1 MSEPSTPLMRQ
12 YSAIKKEHPN
22 ALLFFRLGDFYELFF
37 DDAILAARELQI
49 TLTSRNKEKGVNI
62 PMCGVPYHAAEGY
75 IAKLIRRGFKVA
87 VCEQVED
94 PRLATKLVRRE
105 VTRVVT
111 PGTAADSS
119 LNAEE
124 NNFLAAVATVG
135 DRVGFAALD
144 LSTGEF
150 RATEFAGESAGRRI
164 QEELEQLRPKEMLYG
179 SSAPL
184 LEHASSTQL
193 GSFATLNGRDT
204 PHSTGTAP
212 VARISGF
219 GWAETPLD
227 DWIFAPDH
235 AIPLVENHFG
245 VLSLEGFGLAG
256 KQAAASAAGAILYYI
271 RSTQRGTLDHVDRI
285 GFYERQN
292 CLVLDAVTVRNLELI
307 EPLFAGTDAGVTLIR
322 CLDATITP
330 MGKRLLRMWMLRPSL
345 DRTEIEARL
354 DAVDVQ
360 VKDIVGREEL
370 RRSLDGIL
378 DLERLLSRVTLETAN
393 PRDVLALGASLGK
406 LPKVRGVLAGLLA
419 PRLAM
424 LHAAIDELGDLRG
437 KIESMLA
444 PEPPL
449 TLNDGGVIAAGIDKD
464 LDELRD
470 LSHNS
475 KQYLAQVETR
485 ERERTGIGSLKV
497 KFNSIFG
504 YYIEIS
510 KANLHHAPTD
520 YERKQTLVNA
530 ERFTTPELKEYES
543 KILDAQEKIVEIER
557 RLFAE
562 LRSAIAAEAKRIRQT
577 ALALAEVDVLG
588 SLAHIAALRNY
599 CRPKFEADNSD
610 QTADLEIVEGRHPV
624 IELQEMT
631 IGNDRFVPND
641 LFLNSKTHNIVVLT
655 GPNMGGKST
664 YLRQAALIV
673 IMAQMGSFV
682 PARSVRMGIVD
693 RVFTRIGASDNVA
706 RGRSTFMVEMTETAA
721 ILHTATPRSLI
732 LLDEVGRGT
741 STYDGLAIAWAAVEY
756 LHARV
761 RAKTLF
767 ATHYFE
773 LTELAEQLSG
783 VKNYHV
789 SVKETGGS
797 VVFLRRVEPGAA
809 DRSYGIEVAKL
820 AGLPN
825 EVVVRAREVLAEH
838 ESSEHRLSGHL
849 TPGSA
854 PERPAQLT
862 IFTPLSQ
869 PVLEKLREADLDR
882 MTPLEALNL
891 LAELKKADWQK
902 RWQRRTQLIHA
913 SGQLLI
919 VGFDGT
925 EMSPRLASLLAKIAP
940 AGVILFAR
948 NIKGVEQTHTL
959 LRECQKCVAMPLF
972 TCVDLEGGTVDRF
985 RNVLGTAPSPAE
997 VFATGSR
1004 ALYRK
1009 HGRVIGENC
1018 RALGFNVDFAPVLD
1032 LAFAASRSVMS
1043 SRAVSDDP
1051 KQVVVYAREFLQG
1064 LRDAGV
1070 LGCGKHFPWAG

>member
-1 MSEPSTPLMRQ
+1 MSEFSTPLMRQ
-12 YSAIKKEHPN
+12 YAAIKKEHPN

-37 DDAILAARELQI
+37 DDAVLAARELQI
-49 TLTSRNKEKGVNI
+49 TLTARNKEKGVEI

-94 PRLATKLVRRE
+94 PRVAKKLVRRE

-119 LNAEE
+119 LNPED

-150 RATEFAGESAGRRI
+150 RATEFRGETAGQRI
-164 QEELEQLRPKEMLYG
+164 QDELEQLRPKEMLYG

-184 LEHASSTQL
+184 LECSSL
-193 GSFATLNGRDT
+193 PRRNVAHLDGRDT
-204 PHSTGTAP
+204 RPLTETAVDAPLHGDIPPSTGPAP
-212 VARISGF
+212 IARISGS

-307 EPLFAGTDAGVTLIR
+307 EPLFAGTDTGVTLFR
-322 CLDATITP
+322 CLDTTVTP
-330 MGKRLLRMWMLRPSL
+330 MGKRLLRTWMLRPSL
-345 DRTEIEARL
+345 DRSEIEGRL
-354 DAVDVQ
+354 DAVEVQ
-360 VKDIVGREEL
+360 VKDTVRREEL
-370 RRSLDGIL
+370 RRALDGIL

-393 PRDVLALGASLGK
+393 PRDVLALSASLNRI
-406 LPKVRGVLAGLLA
+406 PKVREILAGLPA
-419 PRLAM
+419 ARLAA
-424 LHAAIDELGDLRG
+424 LYSLVDALSDLQTKIDSTLV
-437 KIESMLA
+437 

-449 TLNDGGVIAAGIDKD
+449 TLSDGGVIAPGVDRD

-470 LSHNS
+470 LSRNS
-475 KQYLAQVETR
+475 KQYLTQVETR

-510 KANLHHAPTD
+510 KANLHLSPAD

-543 KILDAQEKIVEIER
+543 KILDAQEKMVEIER

-562 LRSAIAAEAKRIRQT
+562 LRTAIAAEAKRIRQT

-588 SLAHIAALRNY
+588 CLAHIGALRNY
-599 CRPKFEADNSD
+599 CRPRFEPIGEPADGYPHGG
-610 QTADLEIVEGRHPV
+610 DLEIVEGRHPV
-624 IELQEMT
+624 IELQEMSAS
-631 IGNDRFVPND
+631 GDRFVPND
-641 LFLNSKTHNIVVLT
+641 LFLNSAALGAAQQATANSSQNIVLLT

-721 ILHTATPRSLI
+721 ILHTATARSLI

-756 LHARV
+756 LHSRV

-789 SVKETGGS
+789 SVKEAGGS

-838 ESSEHRLSGHL
+838 ESSEHRLTGHL
-849 TPGSA
+849 TPGASA
-854 PERPAQLT
+854 VPSRPTQLT

-869 PVLEKLREADLDR
+869 PVLEKLREVDLNR
-882 MTPLEALNL
+882 LTPLEALNL
-891 LAELKKADWQK
+891 LAELKKE
-902 RWQRRTQLIHA
+902 I
-913 SGQLLI
+913 
-919 VGFDGT
+919 
-925 EMSPRLASLLAKIAP
+925 
-940 AGVILFAR
+940 
-948 NIKGVEQTHTL
+948 
-959 LRECQKCVAMPLF
+959 
-972 TCVDLEGGTVDRF
+972 
-985 RNVLGTAPSPAE
+985 
-997 VFATGSR
+997 
-1004 ALYRK
+1004 
-1009 HGRVIGENC
+1009 
-1018 RALGFNVDFAPVLD
+1018 
-1032 LAFAASRSVMS
+1032 
-1043 SRAVSDDP
+1043 
-1051 KQVVVYAREFLQG
+1051 
-1064 LRDAGV
+1064 
-1070 LGCGKHFPWAG
+1070 

>member
-12 YSAIKKEHPN
+12 YAAIKKEHPN

-37 DDAILAARELQI
+37 DDAVLAARELQI
-49 TLTSRNKEKGVNI
+49 TLTSRNKEKGVAI

-94 PRLATKLVRRE
+94 PRLAKKLVRRE

-124 NNFLAAVATVG
+124 NNFLAAVATVA
-135 DRVGFAALD
+135 DRTGFAALD

-164 QEELEQLRPKEMLYG
+164 QEELEQLRPREMLYG

-184 LEHASSTQL
+184 LERAAGLQMR
-193 GSFATLNGRDT
+193 SFAPDKPEAR
-204 PHSTGTAP
+204 PHTGTAP
-212 VARISGF
+212 VARISGG

-235 AIPLVENHFG
+235 AIPLLENHFG

-256 KQAAASAAGAILYYI
+256 KRAAASAAGAILYYI

-307 EPLFAGTDAGVTLIR
+307 EPLFAGTDAGVTLFR
-322 CLDATITP
+322 CLDATVTP
-330 MGKRLLRMWMLRPSL
+330 MGKRLLRTWMLRPSL
-345 DRTEIEARL
+345 DRVEIEGRL
-354 DAVDVQ
+354 DSVEAQ
-360 VKDIVGREEL
+360 VKDTVRREEL
-370 RRSLDGIL
+370 RRALDGIL

-393 PRDVLALGASLGK
+393 PRDLLALAASLAK
-406 LPKVRGVLAGLLA
+406 IPKVRTALAGLSGTLLDNSAPEGRTNLA
-419 PRLAM
+419 QRFSAGESAPSNSSPGGTAEKLTHLAVSASRLRA
-424 LHAAIDELGDLRG
+424 LYGAIDELGDLRD
-437 KIESMLA
+437 KIDRTLV

-449 TLNDGGVIAAGIDKD
+449 TLSDGGVIAAGVDKD
-464 LDELRD
+464 LDDLRD
-470 LSHNS
+470 LSRNS
-475 KQYLAQVETR
+475 KQYLAKVEQR

-510 KANLHHAPTD
+510 KANLHLSPAD

-557 RLFAE
+557 RLFTD

-588 SLAHIAALRNY
+588 CLAHIAALRNY
-599 CRPKFEADNSD
+599 CRPRFDEAEKTEDVL
-610 QTADLEIVEGRHPV
+610 DLEIVEGRHPV
-624 IELQEMT
+624 IELQELAA
-631 IGNDRFVPND
+631 GSERFVPND
-641 LFLNSKTHNIVVLT
+641 LFLDSSTHNIVVLT

-682 PARSVRMGIVD
+682 PARAVRLGIVD

-721 ILHTATPRSLI
+721 ILHTATARSLI

-838 ESSEHRLSGHL
+838 ESSERRLSSHL
-849 TPGSA
+849 TPGA
-854 PERPAQLT
+854 EPERPTQLT

-869 PVLEKLREADLDR
+869 PVLEKLREVDLNR
-882 MTPLEALNL
+882 LTPLEALNL
-891 LAELKKADWQK
+891 LAELKRQ
-902 RWQRRTQLIHA
+902 I
-913 SGQLLI
+913 
-919 VGFDGT
+919 
-925 EMSPRLASLLAKIAP
+925 E
-940 AGVILFAR
+940 
-948 NIKGVEQTHTL
+948 
-959 LRECQKCVAMPLF
+959 
-972 TCVDLEGGTVDRF
+972 
-985 RNVLGTAPSPAE
+985 
-997 VFATGSR
+997 
-1004 ALYRK
+1004 
-1009 HGRVIGENC
+1009 
-1018 RALGFNVDFAPVLD
+1018 
-1032 LAFAASRSVMS
+1032 
-1043 SRAVSDDP
+1043 
-1051 KQVVVYAREFLQG
+1051 
-1064 LRDAGV
+1064 
-1070 LGCGKHFPWAG
+1070 

>member
-12 YSAIKKEHPN
+12 YAAIKREHPN

-37 DDAILAARELQI
+37 DDAVLAARELQI
-49 TLTSRNKEKGVNI
+49 TLTSRNKEKGVDI

-75 IAKLIRRGFKVA
+75 ITKLIRRGFRVA
-87 VCEQVED
+87 VCEQVEVPPKD
-94 PRLATKLVRRE
+94 PRLARKLVRRE

-124 NNFLAAVATVG
+124 NNFLAAVATVA
-135 DRVGFAALD
+135 DHVGFAALD

-150 RATEFAGESAGRRI
+150 RATEFVGESAGRRI

-179 SSAPL
+179 SLAPL
-184 LEHASSTQL
+184 FEERKRSSGAAGAL
-193 GSFATLNGRDT
+193 ARS
-204 PHSTGTAP
+204 STGTAP
-212 VARISGF
+212 VPRISGG

-235 AIPLVENHFG
+235 AIPLLENHFG

-256 KQAAASAAGAILYYI
+256 KRAAASAAGAILYYI

-307 EPLFAGTDAGVTLIR
+307 EPLFPGMTAGADAGVTLFR
-322 CLDATITP
+322 CLDATVTP
-330 MGKRLLRMWMLRPSL
+330 MGKRLLRTWMLRPSL
-345 DRTEIEARL
+345 DQAEIEGRL
-354 DAVDVQ
+354 DSVEVQ
-360 VKDIVGREEL
+360 VKDTMRREEL
-370 RRSLDGIL
+370 RRSLEGIL

-393 PRDVLALGASLGK
+393 PRDVLALAASLGRI
-406 LPKVRGVLAGLLA
+406 PKVRAVLAELCASPL
-419 PRLAM
+419 PVQRLSA
-424 LHAAIDELGDLRG
+424 LHVAIDELSDLRE
-437 KIESMLA
+437 KIDRTLV

-449 TLNDGGVIAAGIDKD
+449 TLSDGGVIAAGVDQD

-470 LSHNS
+470 LSRNS
-475 KQYLAQVETR
+475 KQYLARVEQR
-485 ERERTGIGSLKV
+485 ERERTGIASLKV

-510 KANLHHAPTD
+510 KANLHLSPAD

-557 RLFAE
+557 RLFAD

-588 SLAHIAALRNY
+588 CLANIAALRNY
-599 CRPKFEADNSD
+599 CRPRFEPNLDKAEKAEEVADG
-610 QTADLEIVEGRHPV
+610 APGVPARPLDLEIVEGRHPV
-624 IELQEMT
+624 IELQEMAT
-631 IGNDRFVPND
+631 GSERFVPND
-641 LFLNSKTHNIVVLT
+641 LFLDSSTHNIVVLT

-664 YLRQAALIV
+664 YLRQAALTV

-682 PARSVRMGIVD
+682 PARAARLGIVD

-721 ILHTATPRSLI
+721 ILHTATARSLI

-773 LTELAEQLSG
+773 LTELAEQLGG

-789 SVKETGGS
+789 SVKEAGGS

-849 TPGSA
+849 TPGVST
-854 PERPAQLT
+854 ESQRPTQLT

-869 PVLEKLREADLDR
+869 PVLEKLHQVDLNR
-882 MTPLEALNL
+882 LTPLEALNL
-891 LAELKKADWQK
+891 LAELKKE
-902 RWQRRTQLIHA
+902 I
-913 SGQLLI
+913 
-919 VGFDGT
+919 
-925 EMSPRLASLLAKIAP
+925 
-940 AGVILFAR
+940 
-948 NIKGVEQTHTL
+948 
-959 LRECQKCVAMPLF
+959 
-972 TCVDLEGGTVDRF
+972 
-985 RNVLGTAPSPAE
+985 
-997 VFATGSR
+997 
-1004 ALYRK
+1004 
-1009 HGRVIGENC
+1009 
-1018 RALGFNVDFAPVLD
+1018 
-1032 LAFAASRSVMS
+1032 
-1043 SRAVSDDP
+1043 
-1051 KQVVVYAREFLQG
+1051 
-1064 LRDAGV
+1064 
-1070 LGCGKHFPWAG
+1070 

>member
-37 DDAILAARELQI
+37 DDAILASRELQI
-49 TLTSRNKEKGVNI
+49 TLTSRNKEKGVAI

-94 PRLATKLVRRE
+94 PRMAKKLVRRE

-111 PGTAADSS
+111 PGTAADSG
-119 LNAEE
+119 LNAED

-135 DRVGFAALD
+135 DCVGFAALD

-184 LEHASSTQL
+184 LERAAAPRTTFALDERDASPHA
-193 GSFATLNGRDT
+193 N
-204 PHSTGTAP
+204 TGTAP
-212 VARISGF
+212 VARFSGF
-219 GWAETPLD
+219 SWTETPLD

-285 GFYERQN
+285 GFYERHN

-307 EPLFAGTDAGVTLIR
+307 EPLFAGTDSGVTLFR

-345 DRTEIEARL
+345 DRAEIEARL
-354 DAVDVQ
+354 NAVEAQ
-360 VKDIVGREEL
+360 VKDIVRREEL

-393 PRDVLALGASLGK
+393 PRDVLALGASLGRI
-406 LPKVRGVLAGLLA
+406 PKVRGVLAGLLA

-424 LHAAIDELGDLRG
+424 LHAAIDELADLRE
-437 KIESMLA
+437 KIERTLV

-449 TLNDGGVIAAGIDKD
+449 TLSDGGVIAPGIEKD

-470 LSHNS
+470 LSRNS

-562 LRSAIAAEAKRIRQT
+562 LRTAIAAEAKRIRQT

-599 CRPKFEADNSD
+599 CRPKFEADDSEP
-610 QTADLEIVEGRHPV
+610 AGDLEIVEGRHPV

-641 LFLNSKTHNIVVLT
+641 LFLNSSTNNITVLT

-721 ILHTATPRSLI
+721 ILHTATARSLI

-741 STYDGLAIAWAAVEY
+741 STYDGLAIAWAAVEH

-773 LTELAEQLSG
+773 LTELADQLIG

-825 EVVVRAREVLAEH
+825 DVVVRAREVLAEH
-838 ESSEHRLSGHL
+838 ETSEQRLSGHL
-849 TPGSA
+849 TPGSS
-854 PERPAQLT
+854 PDRGRPTQLT

-869 PVLEKLREADLDR
+869 PVLEKLREVDLNR
-882 MTPLEALNL
+882 LTPLEALNL
-891 LAELKKADWQK
+891 LAELKKE
-902 RWQRRTQLIHA
+902 I
-913 SGQLLI
+913 
-919 VGFDGT
+919 
-925 EMSPRLASLLAKIAP
+925 
-940 AGVILFAR
+940 
-948 NIKGVEQTHTL
+948 
-959 LRECQKCVAMPLF
+959 
-972 TCVDLEGGTVDRF
+972 
-985 RNVLGTAPSPAE
+985 
-997 VFATGSR
+997 
-1004 ALYRK
+1004 
-1009 HGRVIGENC
+1009 
-1018 RALGFNVDFAPVLD
+1018 
-1032 LAFAASRSVMS
+1032 
-1043 SRAVSDDP
+1043 
-1051 KQVVVYAREFLQG
+1051 
-1064 LRDAGV
+1064 
-1070 LGCGKHFPWAG
+1070 